1 MKFQQNGQALKSDN
15 EDDLNKCFMDQ
26 DYEELLEIA
35 RKGLPKTSKPKKIII
50 VGGGIAGLTA
60 AQLLEEAG
68 HEITIFEASD
78 RIGGRVYTYREKN
91 NTWYA
96 ELGAM
101 RIPTFHKI
109 LLTFIEK
116 LHLTLN
122 SFIEK
127 DINSWYYINGILK
140 RTRVVDIDPDVL
152 NYTVYH
158 HEKGKTVEQLYNAA
172 LAPVKDYL
180 KKTGY
185 NCSKVMEKYDSYTVK
200 EYFLQVG
207 RLSQGAVQMIGD
219 MLDDTGFFYNAFTEN
234 LRLLS
239 DLNDQNRYY
248 EIRGGMDNLVKAI
261 YQKLNSTVYLNS
273 RVTKIMQNQCG
284 VTVSYNNQKTPAD
297 DLSFSADYVLL
308 TATAKASLL
317 LNYEPALS
325 RKKMQALRLVH
336 YSGSTKIF
344 LSFKCRFWEKQGIF
358 GGKSITDLPSRF
370 IFYPSHS
377 FEGTNGGV
385 LLASYTYGEDSDFF
399 NGLNEKE
406 CMKVAL
412 RDLAKIHGEH
422 IYSLWDGGV
431 VKKWGRDPFSLGA
444 FSILNPY
451 QLNEYYKD
459 LFAKEERIH
468 FAGEH
473 TALPHGWIET
483 SMKSAIRAARN
494 IHNIK
499 NNDIVL

>member
-1 MKFQQNGQALKSDN
+1 MCFQSVSFIFFSSLFTLSSVFSYTSVLCCWCLMLMVQEVKSDN

-158 HEKGKTVEQLYNAA
+158 HEKGKTVEQLYNAIYCI
-172 LAPVKDYL
+172 LMI
-180 KKTGY
+180 
-185 NCSKVMEKYDSYTVK
+185 SKME
-200 EYFLQVG
+200 QVG
-207 RLSQGAVQMIGD
+207 LFKINQRCNSSW
-219 MLDDTGFFYNAFTEN
+219 Y
-234 LRLLS
+234 
-239 DLNDQNRYY
+239 YY